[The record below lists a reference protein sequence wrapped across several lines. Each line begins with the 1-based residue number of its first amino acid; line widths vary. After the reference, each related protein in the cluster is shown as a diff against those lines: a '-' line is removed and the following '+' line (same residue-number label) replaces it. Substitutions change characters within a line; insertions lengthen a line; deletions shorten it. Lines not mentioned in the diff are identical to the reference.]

1 MQSRFNEGT
10 APSLKRLSSPLV
22 GMPFMGASIKHLS
35 NCTGNELAI
44 AIAYLCNVCCR

>member
-22 GMPFMGASIKHLS
+22 GMPFMGHPS
-35 NCTGNELAI
+35 NIDQTALAMS
-44 AIAYLCNVCCR
+44 